1 MMWGVKAD
9 REPFE
14 YIMLYLYRAGQRRPH
29 QLPHPHIHRAT
40 NTRTTIP
47 TWQSRGN
54 DRGLISDDSSFID
67 D

>member
-1 MMWGVKAD
+1 MMWVKAD

-40 NTRTTIP
+40 NTREP
-47 TWQSRGN
+47 QFRHGN
-54 DRGLISDDSSFID
+54 QGEMIED
-67 D
+67 